1 MTSFEVYKLFLALKN
16 HFGSS
21 NYDFFLYNGKTKANA
36 RSFSTKKD
44 KYFYERLARRYD
56 RHELL
61 QFFVSC
67 LIKNPDGWVWDRCR
81 DVRYSEN
88 YLEWKRRKE
97 SLTYNFSED
106 VKKIVEEE
114 PNFNQLFV
122 CKKGEHPKLFDL
134 YNEGTIAL
142 ETLLGI
148 DLVTDCFEDWNTKLE
163 DDIIWK
169 DAYHLAKQYRPF
181 LTIESKKNRFKNILR
196 KEFSND

>member
-1 MTSFEVYKLFLALKN
+1 M
-16 HFGSS
+16 
-21 NYDFFLYNGKTKANA
+21 
-36 RSFSTKKD
+36 
-44 KYFYERLARRYD
+44 
-56 RHELL
+56 
-61 QFFVSC
+61 
-67 LIKNPDGWVWDRCR
+67 
-81 DVRYSEN
+81 
-88 YLEWKRRKE
+88 
-97 SLTYNFSED
+97 TYNFSEY

-134 YNEGTIAL
+134 YNEETIAL

-181 LTIESKKNRFKNILR
+181 LTIESKKNRFNNKGSICSDLTVNVNLILFR
-196 KEFSND
+196 LIF